1 MAETSRSCF
10 GLFFYWIMYLPNKLW
25 GKVIEMSK
33 MAKKLGKDD
42 PRRIVHAFK
51 VGLAL
56 TLVSLFYYFN
66 PLYEG
71 LGFNAIWAVLTVVV
85 VFEFSVGATLGK
97 AINRMWATVL
107 GGGLGL
113 GCHRIATL
121 SGRTGEPILLATFVF
136 IIAFVMTY
144 TRFFPTMKRRY
155 DYGLLIFIL
164 TFSLV
169 SVSGYR
175 DSQIIQ
181 TAHMRVSTIII
192 GSCSSVI
199 VCICICPVWIG
210 QDLHNLVLGNIEK
223 LGVFLLG
230 FGNEY
235 FKESDEDGESDND
248 NKSFLENYKG
258 VLTSKTTEENMANFA
273 KWEPGHGKFKFFH
286 PWKQYLKIGNLS
298 RECAYKI
305 ETLYN
310 NLHSEFK
317 SSKEIRSKFSEA
329 CKIVSMESGKALE
342 ELGAATKKMQRSRK
356 AREHIENAKTIAENV
371 KSALKINEWEGASL
385 VDIVQVGTVCLVL
398 LEIIQS
404 IEKIEEAI
412 NELANMADFDTLS
425 PQHPHVLHSAIVQP
439 IPNCADTIVITVR
452 E

>member
-1 MAETSRSCF
+1 MAETSRTGF
-10 GLFFYWIMYLPNKLW
+10 VLPNKLW

-33 MAKKLGKDD
+33 MATKLGKDD
-42 PRRIVHAFK
+42 PRRIVHAIK

-56 TLVSLFYYFN
+56 TIVSLFYYFD

-71 LGFNAIWAVLTVVV
+71 FGINAIWAVLTVVV

-97 AINRMWATVL
+97 GINRMWATVI
-107 GGGLGL
+107 GGALGL

-144 TRFFPTMKRRY
+144 TRFIPRMKARY
-155 DYGLLIFIL
+155 DYGLMIFIL

-175 DSQIIQ
+175 DSQVIQ

-192 GSCSSVI
+192 GSCVSVV
-199 VCICICPVWIG
+199 VCVCICPVWIG

-223 LGVFLLG
+223 LGAFLLG

-235 FKESDEDGESDND
+235 FDGESDNED
-248 NKSFLENYKG
+248 KSFLENYKG
-258 VLTSKTTEENMANFA
+258 VLTSKNTEENMANFA

-298 RECAYKI
+298 RECAFKI
-305 ETLYN
+305 EALYN

-317 SSKEIRSKFSEA
+317 SPKETRSKFSEA
-329 CKIVSMESGKALE
+329 CKIVSMESGKALK
-342 ELGAATKKMQRSRK
+342 ELGATAKKMQRSRK
-356 AREHIENAKTIAENV
+356 AAEHIENAKRIAENV
-371 KSALKINEWEGASL
+371 KLVLKINKWEWEGESL

-425 PQHPHVLHSAIVQP
+425 LQHPRGVVHSAIVQP
-439 IPNCADTIVITVR
+439 IPKCVDAIVVTVR